1 MLDEVA
7 NTNIDLFFF
16 EIQENIM
23 IVSKEYAQL
32 LQRPANINILTFDS
46 QGVGWDQRLQHIL

>member
-7 NTNIDLFFF
+7 KENINSFFF

-23 IVSKEYAQL
+23 LVSKEYTQI
-32 LQRPANINILTFDS
+32 LQRPENTNILTL
-46 QGVGWDQRLQHIL
+46 VHNT

>member
-23 IVSKEYAQL
+23 VVSKEYAQL

-46 QGVGWDQRLQHIL
+46 QGVG